1 MASGPSFK
9 VSIQVSKEEFL
20 SMQKQAKNNGLDLN
34 VWIKQRLKSAARS
47 KRKSTN
53 DNSQLVLF
61 NQGGILK

>member
-1 MASGPSFK
+1 MSSSSTFK
-9 VSIQVSKEEFL
+9 LSIQVSKEEFL

-61 NQGGILK
+61 NRGGILK